1 MRKPIAPLRRGFL
14 ASGQSAL
21 PYREGFVTS
30 GLATSW
36 LGSPITRARCCG
48 GDTTKP
54 QSHLVTYKCASALTT
69 PSGTRQKWRKS
80 LILLQSLKS
89 VSHCPTE
96 NPLGCSCNLLI
107 YIYLFNKSNSSG
119 TVGHE
124 KKRVYDFVSALLRD
138 WVTTKSLR
146 DRKKQKLIILR
157 VPLSHCPTKIV
168 TLCFHYVFQWDT
180 PLVSHL
186 EPVSHCPTWRI

>member
-1 MRKPIAPLRRGFL
+1 MRCLTH
-14 ASGQSAL
+14 
-21 PYREGFVTS
+21 TS
-30 GLATSW
+30 CTACAHLSRSFA
-36 LGSPITRARCCG
+36 PITRRLHASRRFYA
-48 GDTTKP
+48 TKSP
-54 QSHLVTYKCASALTT
+54 SALTT
-69 PSGTRQKWRKS
+69 PSGTRQKWCKS

-168 TLCFHYVFQWDT
+168 TLCFRYTFQWDT